1 MDKVTKCIPLCHL
14 CVSLQVVTTRYL
26 AIGCVQYVHRSFFYQ
41 FCAADTHTVIIFET
55 QQNVTLDLL
64 STCMICSCTNPLNKL
79 LQAKILVL
87 FIFFESHK
95 AVTVAS
101 LFYYITH
108 YSPLYTYLHCSSL
121 VHRFNPKTGLLGMS
135 HAQFPSDQLGPGGG
149 LFLSL
154 VGKLG
159 LAKVERGVGD
169 SGKEIRVNNL
179 TIINFV
185 LKLIGPTHE
194 RTLTVYMM
202 IIQVSRVCTAIV

>member
-1 MDKVTKCIPLCHL
+1 
-14 CVSLQVVTTRYL
+14 
-26 AIGCVQYVHRSFFYQ
+26 
-41 FCAADTHTVIIFET
+41 
-55 QQNVTLDLL
+55 
-64 STCMICSCTNPLNKL
+64 
-79 LQAKILVL
+79 
-87 FIFFESHK
+87 
-95 AVTVAS
+95 
-101 LFYYITH
+101 
-108 YSPLYTYLHCSSL
+108 
-121 VHRFNPKTGLLGMS
+121 MS

-202 IIQVSRVCTAIV
+202 IIQVSMEFLISIIHSQHNTFSVRVL